1 MKDKVICL
9 KLQEITKFREIFKAE
24 DEINVVD
31 NLSKRKKNRERVGK
45 IISVNERFL
54 TVNFGKYKESL
65 DMFKIN
71 RGLITVIKSDYVQLV
86 STTS

>member
-1 MKDKVICL
+1 M
-9 KLQEITKFREIFKAE
+9 KLQEIVKLLEILKAD

-31 NLSKRKKNRERVGK
+31 NLSKRKKSRERVGK

-71 RGLITVIKSDYVQLV
+71 RGLITVMKSIYV
-86 STTS
+86 